1 MGSSHWLDCPSAYSY
16 LGVDEM
22 IYDSPRLFLSLQTQ
36 KLFSKL
42 KNIFQGNFLQQN
54 FSPWPERVQRNFL
67 AFQSTM
73 EVLMN
78 DEKTQED
85 NRQKYQDYPSA

>member
-1 MGSSHWLDCPSAYSY
+1 
-16 LGVDEM
+16 M
-22 IYDSPRLFLSLQTQ
+22 IQNNFLSKVNSNLI
-36 KLFSKL
+36 
-42 KNIFQGNFLQQN
+42 NIFQLFFSQEY